1 MKQRAFTLVENLLAF
16 TLISLV
22 LILLLNLFPGSMAT
36 VRKSEQRYKAITLAD
51 AVLEQQAAL
60 AFSKLSVPTSQDLD
74 PVDYE
79 QTHYTRHLEILPV
92 TGEDQAWLK
101 LIRVTVSWTYREQSR
116 QVVQELRVHRL
127 AHQL

>member
-1 MKQRAFTLVENLLAF
+1 MRRAFTLVENLLAF

-36 VRKSEQRYKAITLAD
+36 VRKSEQRFKAITLAD

-60 AFSKLSVPTSQDLD
+60 PFSKLTVPSSQDLD

-79 QTHYTRHLEILPV
+79 QTHYSRRLEILPV
-92 TGEDQAWLK
+92 AGEDQSWLK
-101 LIRVTVSWTYREQSR
+101 LVRVTVSWTYRQQPR

-127 AHQL
+127 ANQL